1 MTVSAAFA
9 TRGWRRIHRLA
20 ASEPVNVGRLRYNL
34 YVIEVERLDPSLR
47 YEFYVGVTSTSAE
60 RRLAQH
66 QEGGDKA
73 WRQFRNGRGRA
84 VRIRYDLM
92 EGLPKFRSED
102 VAKAAEGTLARV
114 ISANVGPAYSDRV
127 NDRRRRSA

>member
-1 MTVSAAFA
+1 MTVSPAFA
-9 TRGWRRIHRLA
+9 TRGWKRIQRLA
-20 ASEPVNVGRLRYNL
+20 ASEPADAGRLRYTL

-47 YEFYVGVTSTSAE
+47 FDFYVGYTSSSLE

-66 QEGGDKA
+66 QAAGDKA
-73 WRQFRNGRGRA
+73 WRQFKNGRGRA

-92 EGLPKFRSED
+92 EGLPKFRTEE

-114 ISANVGPAYSDRV
+114 ISTNVGRAYSDRV
-127 NDRRRRSA
+127 HDRRRAQG